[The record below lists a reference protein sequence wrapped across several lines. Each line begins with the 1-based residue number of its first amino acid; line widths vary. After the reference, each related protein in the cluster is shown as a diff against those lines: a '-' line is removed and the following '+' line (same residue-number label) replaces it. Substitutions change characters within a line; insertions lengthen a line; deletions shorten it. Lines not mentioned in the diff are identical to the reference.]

1 MAAWECE
8 CVVGPIVTAAALTGG
23 RAAGLEQDSLLK
35 QWLVLSGLRCTAQ
48 ARDLSTRGR
57 SWSVSFWSMLAA
69 VRCAYVLTF
78 CRTPATTSIPSGA
91 TGSSVK
97 TASAEM
103 VFLQQP
109 ANLRVVEVQ

>member
-1 MAAWECE
+1 M
-8 CVVGPIVTAAALTGG
+8 VGPIVTAAALTGG

-91 TGSSVK
+91 SSSVK